1 MAKKNER
8 RSLFER
14 MEKEMAERMAERE
27 ERAAKAKINWRKK
40 LKLRPWQRLTDV
52 ELPDEYFESQ
62 LIKIQELDFG
72 MLPKFKIISEIIAM
86 SNDYEPYSEDWDLAM
101 KYMYE
106 KFQLP
111 NGGLSPLVNNVT
123 LSMLRIAEEDAREKR
138 TKSMKEWRETMESLT
153 EKLLPQDVNKIEMK
167 SQILSLKLKNTELE
181 SKLKDAER
189 LETRTMKGT
198 TDKWHAEAEPVDNA
212 PDLKRFTV
220 RQTAIIAYALCRKG
234 GFIPK
239 NKKSISPV
247 FQDLTGRSANTLGAN
262 LCSTYTDDEIEKIAS
277 LVEKNMPE
285 FADYLREKTFFL
297 PEIKK

>member
-14 MEKEMAERMAERE
+14 MEKEMAERE
-27 ERAAKAKINWRKK
+27 ERAAKANINWRKK
-40 LKLRPWQRLTDV
+40 LKLWPWQRLTDV

-86 SNDYEPYSEDWDLAM
+86 SNDYKPYSEDWDLAM

-123 LSMLRIAEEDAREKR
+123 LSMLYIAEEDAREKR

-153 EKLLPQDVNKIEMK
+153 EKLLPQDVNKIEME

-181 SKLKDAER
+181 SKLKDAEK

-212 PDLKRFTV
+212 PNLKRFTV

-247 FQDLTGRSANTLGAN
+247 FQDLTGRSANTLGVN
-262 LCSTYTDDEIEKIAS
+262 LCSTYNDDEIEKIAS

>member
-14 MEKEMAERMAERE
+14 MEKEKAALE
-27 ERAAKAKINWRKK
+27 ERHAKAEINWRKK
-40 LKLRPWQRLTDV
+40 LKLRPWQRLKDV

-62 LIKIQELDFG
+62 LIKIEELNFG
-72 MLPKFKIISEIIAM
+72 LLPKFKIISEIIAT

-111 NGGLSPLVNNVT
+111 NGDLSPLVNNVT
-123 LSMLRIAEEDAREKR
+123 LSMLYIAEEDAREKR

-167 SQILSLKLKNTELE
+167 SENLSLKLKITELE

-247 FQDLTGRSANTLGAN
+247 FQNLTGRSANTLGAN
-262 LCSTYTDDEIEKIAS
+262 LCSTYTDEEIETIAS